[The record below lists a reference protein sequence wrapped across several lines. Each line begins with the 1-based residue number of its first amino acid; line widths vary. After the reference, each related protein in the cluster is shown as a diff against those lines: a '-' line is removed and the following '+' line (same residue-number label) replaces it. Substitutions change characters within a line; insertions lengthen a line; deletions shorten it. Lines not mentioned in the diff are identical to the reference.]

1 MALKDLI
8 FQKGGIGVSM
18 SRQDTIKRLNPLIQ
32 AHSRLNHYYNFG
44 IRHLKEPA
52 LAEALARHQKTARTD
67 VGKLAESV
75 LSCGG
80 VPYNATELEPE
91 AFTLPQGD
99 DAMLFELLDREQ
111 AFHDQLSDESK
122 LDHQIRSQAVINVI
136 LANSAA
142 RLSVLKDATRRRRRP
157 ADAS

>member
-18 SRQDTIKRLNPLIQ
+18 SRKDTVERLNPLIQ
-32 AHSRLNHYYNFG
+32 SHSRLNHYYNYG
-44 IRHLKEPA
+44 IRHLSEPA
-52 LAEALARHQKTARTD
+52 VAEALARHQKTARTD

-80 VPYNATELEPE
+80 VPYNATDLEPE
-91 AFTLPQGD
+91 AFALPQGD

-111 AFHDQLSDESK
+111 AFHDQLRDE
-122 LDHQIRSQAVINVI
+122 LEHDHQIRSQAIINAL

-142 RLSVLKDATRRRRRP
+142 RLDVLKDATRRRRRP
-157 ADAS
+157 ANTA